1 MYHVFGGLLHGKGV
15 LVLGGSLVSGRGRL
29 YPTAFGIQGR
39 KDLSGCTG
47 GQREGG
53 LSSACGGPWK
63 AANTQLT
70 LMLQLDRRAGVHQAH
85 ETRRGRERVGGFQAE
100 AVETASCIWD
110 MTELER

>member
-39 KDLSGCTG
+39 KDMSGRTG

-63 AANTQLT
+63 AANRQLT
-70 LMLQLDRRAGVHQAH
+70 LRLQLD
-85 ETRRGRERVGGFQAE
+85 
-100 AVETASCIWD
+100 
-110 MTELER
+110 